1 MNEFMGEAWR
11 VTVELAPSLFLGL
24 LIAGLL
30 KEILPV
36 GFIRRHLSG
45 HGPRSV
51 ANAVLVGAPM
61 PLCSCGVVPTAIGL
75 RRQGAS
81 DAAATG
87 FLISTPQTGVDSI
100 LVAATF
106 LGWPFAL
113 FKVAAAVVTGM
124 VGGVLAGWGQRGRSG
139 EDRSDTEPVEAAET
153 VAGKPLARK
162 VLDGLRYA
170 IFDLLASIDV
180 YILAGIVAAALIST
194 LVPPG
199 ALESLSW
206 TRGIAGMGLAL
217 VISMPLYVCTTSSV
231 PIATSLIAA
240 GMPLGTALV
249 FLMAGPATNVATI
262 GAVYRGLGR
271 RILVIYLGVVAVMSI
286 VLGLTFDWILA
297 GASGV
302 GAVHHH
308 ADADPLGTVAG
319 IVLLGLLGG
328 FLVRRG
334 VLWIRPNARGT
345 AAPDGG
351 IELAVQG
358 MTCNHCVTTV
368 SEAVRS
374 VDGVERVDVSLE
386 RGRIL
391 VSGSVASDDAIK
403 RAIRDAGFVAR
414 KLDQEDS

>member
-1 MNEFMGEAWR
+1 MEVRIYEFMGEAWR
-11 VTVELAPSLFLGL
+11 VTAELAPSLFLGL

-30 KEILPV
+30 KEILPA

-124 VGGVLAGWGQRGRSG
+124 VGGVLAGRGWRGRSR
-139 EDRSDTEPVEAAET
+139 EERSDLAPAAEP
-153 VAGKPLARK
+153 VAGKPMIRK

-180 YILAGIVAAALIST
+180 YILVGIVAAALIST

-206 TRGIAGMGLAL
+206 TSGITGMGLAL

-231 PIATSLIAA
+231 PIAASLIAA

-271 RILVIYLGVVAVMSI
+271 RILVIYLGVVAVMS
-286 VLGLTFDWILA
+286 VAFGLTFDWILA
-297 GASGV
+297 GASGAGMVHPHAEAGPV
-302 GAVHHH
+302 GTIA
-308 ADADPLGTVAG
+308 GVA
-319 IVLLGLLGG
+319 LLGILGG
-328 FLVRRG
+328 FLARRG
-334 VLWIRPNARGT
+334 VQRLRPNAPGA
-345 AAPDGG
+345 AAPDGRL
-351 IELAVQG
+351 ELAVQG

-374 VDGVERVDVSLE
+374 VDGVESVDVSLE
-386 RGRIL
+386 QGRVL
-391 VSGSVASDDAIK
+391 VFGSVASDDAIR
-403 RAIRDAGFVAR
+403 RAIRDAGFGV
-414 KLDQEDS
+414 S